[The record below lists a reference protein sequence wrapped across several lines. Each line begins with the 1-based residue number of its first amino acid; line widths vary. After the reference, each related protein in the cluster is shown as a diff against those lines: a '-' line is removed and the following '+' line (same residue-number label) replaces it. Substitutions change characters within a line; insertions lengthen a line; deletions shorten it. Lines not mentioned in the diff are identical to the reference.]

1 MGLGQYVKLSRRTF
15 LKRTLGT
22 VALATAL
29 ATGAPTVLTAAEHAL
44 PLGEARFTQK
54 FQGARLNVLMIDFTL
69 SFEIKKRLPEFER
82 MTGISVNIEISPY
95 NAYHPKAMLPLAS
108 GASTYDVMMVDVPWV
123 AEFVGTNNLLP
134 LDDFV
139 AKEDPF
145 YFEDMVPELV
155 NVMNGSQDKLYSL
168 ATLPTTQL
176 LSYRKD
182 VFEQE
187 AANYLAA
194 TGQKLKVPTTWREYA
209 DVAKHFTKRLN
220 PDSPTD
226 FGVTM
231 TGTTGNGALNMFQPV
246 LWGMGAREFDNDFNV
261 TINDEKAMEAW
272 NLFAELGQ
280 TAEDGVGSVYWEDMN
295 KVYQFGKAAM
305 MFIYHVF
312 VVANE
317 QEESPVSG
325 KSGYATI
332 PGGTPV
338 IGGWST
344 SINKNTANPGA
355 AWEFM
360 RWITGPEIAKD
371 LFTEG
376 GGATARASV
385 MTDADMVRQYPF
397 LPALLDSY
405 KLVQNRAS
413 ACATC
418 PPIIPEAQYEIQTGA
433 EASAVLSGAKTP
445 QRAAND
451 AAHALE
457 QLLKDFGY
465 RR

>member
-1 MGLGQYVKLSRRTF
+1 MSLGHHVKLSRRTF
-15 LKRTLGT
+15 LKGTLG
-22 VALATAL
+22 AAAL
-29 ATGAPTVLTAAEHAL
+29 ATGTPHVLIAADHTL
-44 PLGEARFTQK
+44 PLGDARFTQK
-54 FQGARLNVLMIDFTL
+54 FQGASLNVLMIDLTL
-69 SFEIKKRLPEFER
+69 SFEIQKRLPEFEA

-95 NAYHPKAMLPLAS
+95 DAYHPKAMLPLAS
-108 GASTYDVMMVDVPWV
+108 GADTYDVMMVDVPWV

-145 YFEDMVPELV
+145 YYSDMVPELI
-155 NVMNGSQDKLYSL
+155 NVMNGSLDKLYSL

-182 VFEQE
+182 VFEKE
-187 AANYLAA
+187 AANFQAA
-194 TGQKLKVPTTWREYA
+194 TGQELKVPTTWREYA
-209 DVAKHFTKRLN
+209 DIAKHFTKRLN
-220 PDSPTD
+220 PDSPTE

-231 TGTTGNGALNMFQPV
+231 TGTPGNGALNMFQPV

-261 TINDEKAMEAW
+261 TINDEKALAAW

-280 TAEDGVGSVYWEDMN
+280 AAEDGVGSVYWDDMN
-295 KVYQFGKAAM
+295 KVYQFGQAAM
-305 MFIYHVF
+305 MFMYHVF
-312 VVANE
+312 VVGNE
-317 QEESPVSG
+317 QDDSPVQG

-344 SINKNTANPGA
+344 SINKNTASPEA
-355 AWEFM
+355 AWEFL
-360 RWITGPEIAKD
+360 RWITGPEVAKD
-371 LFTEG
+371 LFVA
-376 GGATARASV
+376 GGATARTSV
-385 MTDADMVRQYPF
+385 LTDPDMVSQYPF

-413 ACATC
+413 ACAAC

-445 QRAAND
+445 QRAADD

-465 RR
+465 RQ